1 MSSSSDA
8 FLRAAAALDGDTDPT
23 ARPPEPSRSAAD
35 EEPEIDGALVWEA
48 LSTVIDPEIGLDIVT
63 LGLVYELEA
72 MGDTVRVTFSLTTPG
87 CPMEEAITN
96 GVVNAVSAVPGVGQV
111 VPNLVWEP
119 RWHSG
124 MIQEGAW

>member
-1 MSSSSDA
+1 MSRSSDA
-8 FLRAAAALDGDTDPT
+8 FLRAAAALDGDPD
-23 ARPPEPSRSAAD
+23 SAAGQFD
-35 EEPEIDGALVWEA
+35 PSPPGTGEESEIDGSLVWEA

-72 MGDTVRVTFSLTTPG
+72 MGDAVRVTFSLTTPG

-111 VPNLVWEP
+111 LPNLVWEP

>member
-1 MSSSSDA
+1 MSRSSDA
-8 FLRAAAALDGDTDPT
+8 FLRAAAALDGAAGT
-23 ARPPEPSRSAAD
+23 AAHQPEPSRNAYD
-35 EEPEIDGALVWEA
+35 EPGIDGALVWEA

-63 LGLVYELEA
+63 LGLVYEVQAL
-72 MGDTVRVTFSLTTPG
+72 GDTVRVTFSLTTPG

-96 GVVNAVSAVPGVGQV
+96 GVINAVSAVPGVRQV
-111 VPNLVWEP
+111 IPNLVWEP